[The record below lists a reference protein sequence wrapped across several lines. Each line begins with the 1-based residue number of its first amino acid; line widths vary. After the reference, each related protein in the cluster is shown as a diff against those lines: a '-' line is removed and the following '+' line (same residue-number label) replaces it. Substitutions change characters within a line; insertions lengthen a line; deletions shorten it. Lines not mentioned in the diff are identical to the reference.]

1 VATYASHRPGAKGK
15 LAIVMVGLPARGK
28 TFIARKVARYLS
40 WSGHSTRVFN
50 VGAYRRDRLGSFQPH
65 SFFDPDNVE
74 AHRARTELMHVALK
88 DMLAWMRHDESEVG
102 VYDATNST
110 RARRAVVRQECEA
123 AGHRVVFIE
132 SICDDPDIIDAN
144 VRQTKLFSPDY
155 AGIPPDEAVHDFR
168 LRIAHYARVYEPLG
182 DEEGSFIKIVDVG
195 RTVIA
200 HRIEGYLP
208 ARLVFFLLNVHIE
221 PRSIWLTRHGESE
234 HNVEGRIGGD
244 APLSPRGAVYAVRLA
259 AAMRE
264 RAKGASFA
272 VWTSTLR
279 RTTET
284 AERLGLDTRPWR
296 ALDEI
301 DSGICDSMT
310 YAEIAEVMPG
320 EFASRT
326 ADKFRYRYPRGES
339 YQDVIQRLEPVIFE
353 LERERAPVLIIG
365 HQAVLRA
372 LYAYLMDQPPDA
384 CPRIP
389 LPLHTL
395 IELTPTAYGCDE
407 LSFELE
413 PALADRE
420 GFRQSP

>member
-1 VATYASHRPGAKGK
+1 
-15 LAIVMVGLPARGK
+15 
-28 TFIARKVARYLS
+28 
-40 WSGHSTRVFN
+40 
-50 VGAYRRDRLGSFQPH
+50 
-65 SFFDPDNVE
+65 
-74 AHRARTELMHVALK
+74 
-88 DMLAWMRHDESEVG
+88 
-102 VYDATNST
+102 
-110 RARRAVVRQECEA
+110 
-123 AGHRVVFIE
+123 
-132 SICDDPDIIDAN
+132 
-144 VRQTKLFSPDY
+144 
-155 AGIPPDEAVHDFR
+155 
-168 LRIAHYARVYEPLG
+168 
-182 DEEGSFIKIVDVG
+182 
-195 RTVIA
+195 
-200 HRIEGYLP
+200 
-208 ARLVFFLLNVHIE
+208 
-221 PRSIWLTRHGESE
+221 
-234 HNVEGRIGGD
+234 
-244 APLSPRGAVYAVRLA
+244 
-259 AAMRE
+259 MRE